1 MSKIA
6 LLIPIWWDDLVLG
19 LFFWLKITNWLLI
32 SDLKRVPKRDKF
44 FIFEQE
50 VLEFLILEFTNFTEN
65 LLSSKWLTE
74 KKVSYIFQIPL
85 A

>member
-1 MSKIA
+1 MK
-6 LLIPIWWDDLVLG
+6 G
-19 LFFWLKITNWLLI
+19 
-32 SDLKRVPKRDKF
+32 VPKRDEF
-44 FIFEQE
+44 SIFEPE

-74 KKVSYIFQIPL
+74 KKASNIFEIPL